1 MMRLNKAFT
10 LIELL
15 VVIAII
21 AILSAILFP
30 VFARAK
36 DAAFRS
42 GDISNMN
49 ALRSA
54 LQLYKLDQGGYPPAL
69 LGYVTTYT
77 PGGTDTVPADLTKGF
92 LYPKRVDS
100 IKTFQPA
107 YNKFGYLETTTA
119 VWPKQDARALGQA
132 AIVDTNGDGKV
143 TNLDDKVGAR
153 QAFGP
158 TDGTVCVGGAPC
170 GVTANQ
176 LNFYRVSGY
185 DVAQVEENGTKR
197 FELRYALFWSN
208 WAINSGADPDYGTN
222 WGNGSSYDDPR
233 QLGYSD
239 PPDTTPITWNGYFRD
254 YAGGKLTPAK
264 RDIVVFV
271 GGAARPFAS
280 NLMNERSWRVL
291 P

>member
-1 MMRLNKAFT
+1 MRLNKAFT

-30 VFARAK
+30 VMSRAK

-54 LQLYKLDQGGYPPAL
+54 LQLYRLDQGGYPPAL

-77 PGGTDTVPADLTKGF
+77 QGGTDTVPADLIKGF
-92 LYPKRVDS
+92 LYPKRIES

-107 YNKFGYLETTTA
+107 YNKSGLLDTTTA
-119 VWPKQDARALGQA
+119 VWPNKDGRPLGVG

-143 TNLDDKVGAR
+143 TNADDKMGSR

-158 TDGTVCVGGAPC
+158 ADGNVCKGGAPGC
-170 GVTANQ
+170 AVANQ
-176 LNFYRVSGY
+176 LQFYKLSGY
-185 DVAQVEENGTKR
+185 DVAQVDDNGTKR
-197 FELRYALFWSN
+197 FELHYALFWTN
-208 WAINSGADPDYGTN
+208 WAINSGNDPDYGVA

-239 PPDTTPITWNGYFRD
+239 PPDTTPITWNTYFRD
-254 YAGGKLTPAK
+254 YQGGKLVAAK
-264 RDIVVFV
+264 RDIALFV

-280 NLMNERSWRVL
+280 NWTNERSWRIM